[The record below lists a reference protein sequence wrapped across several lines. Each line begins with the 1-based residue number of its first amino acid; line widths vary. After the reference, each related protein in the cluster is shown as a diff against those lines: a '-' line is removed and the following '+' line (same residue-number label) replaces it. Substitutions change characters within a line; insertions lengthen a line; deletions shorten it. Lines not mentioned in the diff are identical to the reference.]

1 MKRQFM
7 RVVNAAL
14 YSKSVK
20 LVASLILIAGSFS
33 AQAQT
38 ANNESP
44 VRVAEVK
51 HIGNTRDMM
60 VFQVQVDNSLGER
73 FSVVLKDTYG
83 ATLFNEVFKD
93 KKFDKKFKVPKT
105 EDSKVYFVI
114 RDLANNSEQSFEVN
128 SNTRVIEE
136 VSVRRIIK

>member
-7 RVVNAAL
+7 RVVNATL

-20 LVASLILIAGSFS
+20 VVASLFLIAASFS

-38 ANNESP
+38 TDEKEAP

-60 VFQVQVDNSLGER
+60 VFQVQVDNTLGDR
-73 FSVVLKDTYG
+73 FSVIVKDTYG

-105 EDSKVYFVI
+105 EDDKVFFVI
-114 RDLANNSEQSFEVN
+114 RDLASNNEQSFEVH

-136 VSVRRIIK
+136 VSVKKLK

>member
-7 RVVNAAL
+7 RVVNATL

-20 LVASLILIAGSFS
+20 VVASLFLIAASFS

-38 ANNESP
+38 TVDNDAPAKN
-44 VRVAEVK
+44 VEVK

-60 VFQVQVDNSLGER
+60 VFHVQVDNTLGDK
-73 FSVVLKDTYG
+73 FSVVVKDYHG

-105 EDSKVYFVI
+105 EDDKVFFVI
-114 RDLANNSEQSFEVN
+114 RDLASNSEQSFEVH

-136 VSVRRIIK
+136 VSVRKIK